1 MLLLFVKIWYKNKI
15 NSKENCM
22 QINITAKHLKLTDA
36 IDSYVRQ
43 KISKAGK
50 FFDGEAVSAH
60 VILSVEKN
68 RQITEVTFYIEGKT
82 FRAKEESQDL
92 YSSIDLTID
101 KLSKQLRKQK
111 EISKIHRKENLK
123 VAKSKAVKA
132 DVFSYDTMH
141 DSRTKIAEIK
151 RFDVHPVSIEEA
163 IVEMDSLNYRVYM
176 FLNASTDK
184 INVLYRND
192 SGSIVMLE
200 PEF

>member
-1 MLLLFVKIWYKNKI
+1 
-15 NSKENCM
+15 M

-36 IDSYVRQ
+36 IDSYVKQ

-50 FFDGEAVSAH
+50 FFDGDAVRAH

-68 RQITEVTFYIEGKT
+68 RQITEVTFYIEGKA
-82 FRAKEESQDL
+82 FRTKEESEDL

-123 VAKSKAVKA
+123 VAKSKEIKT

-151 RFDVHPVSIEEA
+151 RFDVHPISIEEA
-163 IVEMDSLNYRVYM
+163 IIEMDSLNYRVYM
-176 FLNASTDK
+176 FLNSSTDK